1 MKKITTLT
9 LSILICLSIFA
20 QEKAEET
27 TSILFLGN
35 SYTYYN
41 NGLDQVLKEVA
52 NSMGD
57 VIEVERNTPG
67 GYTMEGHS
75 TNTTSLGLIQSRE
88 WDYVV
93 LQEQSQKPA
102 FPEWQ
107 VAAETYP
114 YAEILCDSIHNNSEC
129 STPVFFMTWGY
140 ENGDASNCDGYPTI
154 YKYEGMQ
161 CRLRESYC
169 EMAELNNGFAAPVGM
184 VWAYLRESNPEIDLY
199 SSDGSHPSVNGTY
212 VAACTFYTS
221 IFHKSPLGAY
231 YPDALDEPT
240 ATLIQN
246 AAWNVVTDSL
256 DDWHID
262 TTTLRVDFE
271 QNLAIKNFEGY
282 FQNYSE
288 NADSCLWEFGDG
300 SSAWEYPYSGNNWDI
315 TIHDYNTIDYY
326 DVCLTAYKGCESES
340 ICKNVHI
347 VPSGIQNSDI
357 STSGLYPN
365 PVTDGVLYAPSMS
378 GKKVELYS
386 IEGKLVNQ
394 SVITNEKIVL
404 ENLNNGFYI
413 LVIEGMS
420 YRINVVN

>member
-1 MKKITTLT
+1 MEKITTLT

-41 NGLDQVLKEVA
+41 DGLDQVLKEVA

-57 VIEVERNTPG
+57 IIEVERNTLG
-67 GYTMEGHS
+67 SYTMEDHS
-75 TNTTSLGLIQSRE
+75 TNSTSLSLIQSRE

-154 YKYEGMQ
+154 CTYEGMQ
-161 CRLRESYC
+161 WRLRQSYC
-169 EMAELNNGFAAPVGM
+169 EMAELNDGFAAPVGM
-184 VWAYLRESNPEIDLY
+184 VWASLRENNPEIDLY
-199 SSDGSHPSVNGTY
+199 YSDESHPSTYGTY

-221 IFHKSPLGAY
+221 IFNKSPVGAY
-231 YPDALDEPT
+231 YPDGIDEST
-240 ATLIQN
+240 AGIIQN
-246 AAWNVVTDSL
+246 AAWNVVMDSL
-256 DDWHID
+256 DIWQID

-271 QNLAIKNFEGY
+271 QNFTTKSFEGY
-282 FQNYSE
+282 FSNYTE

-300 SSAWEYPYSGNNWDI
+300 NSEWQYPFADNNWNVM
-315 TIHDYNTIDYY
+315 IHDYNTIDYY

-340 ICKNVHI
+340 ICKNVYI
-347 VPSGIQNSDI
+347 VPSGIQNTEI
-357 STSGLYPN
+357 SMPELYPN
-365 PVTDGVLYAPSMS
+365 PVKDGIIYAP
-378 GKKVELYS
+378 KQNNKLCKLYS
-386 IEGKLVNQ
+386 IDGKL
-394 SVITNEKIVL
+394 IKETNIIDEKIL
-404 ENLNNGFYI
+404 LPEIANGTYI
-413 LVIEGMS
+413 LVIENQL
-420 YRINVVN
+420 YKFNIIK